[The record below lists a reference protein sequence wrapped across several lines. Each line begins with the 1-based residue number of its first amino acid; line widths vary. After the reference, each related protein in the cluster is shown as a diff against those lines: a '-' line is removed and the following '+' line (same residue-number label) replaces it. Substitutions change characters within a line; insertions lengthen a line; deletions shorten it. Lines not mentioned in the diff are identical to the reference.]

1 MNRSR
6 VVAVV
11 LAVVAVSALATGTL
25 GFSSVTAERSVS
37 VNVVNSSQAYV
48 GVTACAPTHGN
59 GTNNGNDKTAGKGK
73 STGKADVY
81 VMVTNQFSSP
91 MVVEQIEG
99 NGSDADLDKS
109 SRVIGVGDVEK
120 YPLQF
125 DASEVTVEV
134 GGNGFDATVTATVT
148 DEQDRSDCNP
158 SRP

>member
-11 LAVVAVSALATGTL
+11 LAVVAVSALATSTL

-59 GTNNGNDKTAGKGK
+59 ENTTGNGNGKGK
-73 STGKADVY
+73 SAGNAEMY
-81 VMVTNQFSSP
+81 VTVTNQYSSP
-91 MVVEQIEG
+91 IRVKRIAGGGQFIEPEGSNAVIQVG
-99 NGSDADLDKS
+99 N
-109 SRVIGVGDVEK
+109 VEK